1 MGHKFVPIHT
11 RLCAKKINL
20 NFTDLKCQIRYTEK
34 IKLWPS
40 LPPFFSLLGG
50 DPDDL
55 AGPVHD
61 ESYLARKKNKH
72 AGMPHDRRWRA
83 VVPLPN

>member
-1 MGHKFVPIHT
+1 MAQST
-11 RLCAKKINL
+11 
-20 NFTDLKCQIRYTEK
+20 T
-34 IKLWPS
+34 
-40 LPPFFSLLGG
+40 FFSLLGG

-83 VVPLPN
+83 VVPLPNWSQHNSMLLFDWQQQQ